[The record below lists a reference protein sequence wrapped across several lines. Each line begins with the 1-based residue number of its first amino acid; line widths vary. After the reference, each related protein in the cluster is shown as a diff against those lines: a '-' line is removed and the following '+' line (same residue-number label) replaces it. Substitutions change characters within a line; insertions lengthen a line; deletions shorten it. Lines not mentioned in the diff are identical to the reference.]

1 MRKEFAELADD
12 FSKWSTAVKGEVLQQ
27 NGGTLEE
34 QFQEIQLR
42 AEQIESSTHR
52 ITELEESNSKL
63 ERAGIEDDNPYTGM
77 SLLIDVIVFIFVIV
91 IVILLLSFLLSLS
104 ISFSLFHFLIIYRSL
119 YPMID
124 RLHLGGIDPH
134 VGTTQNGSKEEEAI
148 YRISISRCRKD
159 KYYRRSNQ
167 RVQRNLQIL

>member
-1 MRKEFAELADD
+1 MKKAFAELADD

-63 ERAGIEDDNPYTGM
+63 ERAGIEDDNPYTGIL
-77 SLLIDVIVFIFVIV
+77 SVPTDRCYRIRYRYLIVIFIV
-91 IVILLLSFLLSLS
+91 IVINIILS
-104 ISFSLFHFLIIYRSL
+104 ISLSRCLSFSLSY
-119 YPMID
+119 D
-124 RLHLGGIDPH
+124 
-134 VGTTQNGSKEEEAI
+134 
-148 YRISISRCRKD
+148 
-159 KYYRRSNQ
+159 
-167 RVQRNLQIL
+167 